1 MGTKIIS
8 YISFAFLAIQI
19 VLSIIIVAIDKTIP
33 IHWNIYGEIDTYG
46 DAYNILIVTFLN
58 ILSYILLHWLSM
70 HPEVCNFPR
79 PFKDKDVAF
88 SNMSA
93 LLKWVELYVA
103 ALMLYI
109 TIGTLCNN
117 LWIPVIYLLII
128 GLIYTTIAGIIRLS
142 RS

>member
-1 MGTKIIS
+1 
-8 YISFAFLAIQI
+8 
-19 VLSIIIVAIDKTIP
+19 
-33 IHWNIYGEIDTYG
+33 
-46 DAYNILIVTFLN
+46 
-58 ILSYILLHWLSM
+58 
-70 HPEVCNFPR
+70 
-79 PFKDKDVAF
+79 
-88 SNMSA
+88 MSA

-117 LWIPVIYLLII
+117 LWILVIYLLII